1 MLKFPAALRSRNALV
16 TVLGVVLIAGTTTVV
31 AQTAP
36 MEPIQWDKRRLEQL
50 DRNVRRLER
59 AVTQRNAAGQRKGQ
73 RIEQSKANQDAD
85 AQPFLDFLKSD
96 EGAAI
101 FARWGWRTGQ
111 P

>member
-1 MLKFPAALRSRNALV
+1 MLKLPPALRSKNALV

-59 AVTQRNAAGQRKGQ
+59 ALTQRNAAGQPVIMEPDPEVVALTSRVTIMDG
-73 RIEQSKANQDAD
+73 RVNDLEAT
-85 AQPFLDFLKSD
+85 L
-96 EGAAI
+96 
-101 FARWGWRTGQ
+101 
-111 P
+111 

>member
-1 MLKFPAALRSRNALV
+1 MLKLPPALRTRNALV

-59 AVTQRNAAGQRKGQ
+59 AVTQRNAAGQPVDW
-73 RIEQSKANQDAD
+73 QDA
-85 AQPFLDFLKSD
+85 AALPERAKPTAGELVLDVQAEPEKLLP
-96 EGAAI
+96 A
-101 FARWGWRTGQ
+101 TV
-111 P
+111 